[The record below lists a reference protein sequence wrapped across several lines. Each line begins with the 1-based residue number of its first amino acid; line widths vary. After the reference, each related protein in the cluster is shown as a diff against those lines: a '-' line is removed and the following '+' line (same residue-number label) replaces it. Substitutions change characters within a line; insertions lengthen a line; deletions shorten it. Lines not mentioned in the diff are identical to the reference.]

1 MAESLILKCFIFSYF
16 FATVN
21 REEAETLLKSPN
33 NTNGSYLIRYQ
44 GDKKDKFVL
53 SVLKADKNQKSVSH
67 YVINKTD
74 RNEFSVNDNRQF
86 KTINKLIEFYS
97 SKNIFKNSSFSYL
110 KLIIRFFKDG
120 NHGLCANLSKP
131 CQKGCCMF

>member
-16 FATVN
+16 FANVN
-21 REEAETLLKSPN
+21 REDAETLLKSPN

-53 SVLKADKNQKSVSH
+53 SVLKADKNQKSVFH

-97 SKNIFKNSSFSYL
+97 SKNI
-110 KLIIRFFKDG
+110 
-120 NHGLCANLSKP
+120 
-131 CQKGCCMF
+131 